1 MSTTTTKMPPAP
13 TWDLESIFSG
23 GSSSPDLAA
32 YRDKVKQDFK
42 AFEKD
47 IANLPDTLDD
57 STASAW
63 KKAILDMADMIE
75 RLGLISS
82 FAHCLVSQN
91 VKDNKAH
98 GIEGEADA
106 QIAEWQKC
114 KTILQIKAGKQSDAA
129 WEKLVGSEELKGQRF
144 YLNEMRNQ
152 AKEKMSPEMESLA
165 LELAVN
171 GYHAWN
177 KLYDKMAGDLSV
189 EFDDG
194 GGAKTLSL
202 GQLAT
207 KMSDSNRTVRAAA
220 FGKLTEAWESRE
232 DLAAMTL
239 NALGGFRLSVYKNR
253 GWDNFLHEA
262 LQMARISQKTLDAMW
277 AVVAREKD
285 KLIPYVDAKKKL
297 LGIDKYRWYDQ
308 FAPCGA
314 VDKLYSYDEAASFI
328 YDNEKNFSKDMAEF
342 AKMAIEKRWIEAE
355 DRGGKAGGG
364 YCTRFGPFKQS
375 RIFMTYANTYENLLT
390 LAHELGHAYHG
401 WVLKDKPLFAQDYPM
416 TLAETASIFA
426 ELLVTDA
433 ALTACTDPSE
443 KLMLLD
449 QKLQQPYTLFCDI
462 RTRFLFETSYYA
474 ERKNG
479 IVGAERLRELMVA
492 AQKEA
497 FGSML
502 DASGY
507 HPLFWCSKLHFY
519 ISDVPF
525 YNFPYTFGFLFA
537 TGVYDQAKK
546 EGSAFAEKYRA
557 LLADTGSMTT
567 EEVAMKHLGVDL
579 TKEDFWTD
587 AASRATA
594 DVAEFVKLA
603 AEAK

>member
-1 MSTTTTKMPPAP
+1 MTTSTTQMPPAP
-13 TWDLESIFSG
+13 TWDLESVFPG
-23 GSSSPDLAA
+23 GSSSAELAA
-32 YRDKVKQDFK
+32 YRDKLKKDMA
-42 AFEKD
+42 AFEAD
-47 IANLPDTLDD
+47 IARLPDTLDD
-57 STASAW
+57 STAPVW
-63 KKAILDMADMIE
+63 TRTILALADLVD
-75 RLGLISS
+75 RLGLVSS
-82 FAHCLVSQN
+82 FSHCLVSQN
-91 VKDNKAH
+91 VRDNKAH
-98 GIEGEADA
+98 AIEGEADA
-106 QIAEWQKC
+106 RVAQWQKF
-114 KTILQIKAGKQSDAA
+114 KTIVQFKAGKQSDAA
-129 WEKLVGSEELKGQRF
+129 WEKLVSSEALREQRF
-144 YLNEMRNQ
+144 FLDEMRTQ
-152 AKEKMSPEMESLA
+152 AKEKMSPELESLA

-189 EFDDG
+189 EFEEK
-194 GGAKTLSL
+194 GATKKLSL

-207 KMSDSNRTVRAAA
+207 KMADPDRSIRAQA
-220 FGKLTEAWESRE
+220 FAKLTGAWESRE

-253 GWDNFLHEA
+253 GWKNYLHEA
-262 LQMARISQKTLDAMW
+262 LQMARIEQRTLDAMW

-285 KLIPYVDAKKKL
+285 RLIPYVDAKKKL
-297 LGIDKYRWYDQ
+297 LGIDKYSWYDQ

-314 VDKLYSYDEAASFI
+314 VEKLYSFDQAAQFI
-328 YDNEKNFSKDMAEF
+328 YENEKDFSKDMAEF
-342 AKMAIEKRWIEAE
+342 AKMAVEKRWIEAE

-401 WVLKDKPLFAQDYPM
+401 WVLKEKPIFAQDYPM

-433 ALTACTDPSE
+433 ALQACSDPDE

-462 RTRFLFETSYYA
+462 RTRFLFEKSYYA
-474 ERKNG
+474 ERRDG
-479 IVGAERLRELMVA
+479 IVGAERLRELMIA

-497 FGSML
+497 FGPML
-502 DASGY
+502 DQSGY

-537 TGVYDQAKK
+537 IGVYDRAKK
-546 EGSAFAEKYRA
+546 EGSAFADKYRA

-567 EEVAMKHLGVDL
+567 EQVAKKHLGVDL
-579 TKEDFWTD
+579 TKEDFWVD
-587 AASRATA
+587 AARRATA
-594 DVAEFVKLA
+594 DVDEFVQLA
-603 AEAK
+603 AKAK